1 MKISKEKL
9 KRIIK
14 EELSLVNEEEL
25 SLKTLEP
32 KAQAILSKL
41 SAEEQ
46 SIILQYIRLLKSG
59 DTQ

>member
-9 KRIIK
+9 KQIIK

-25 SLKTLEP
+25 STSTLEP
-32 KAQAILSKL
+32 KIQTILTKL
-41 SAEEQ
+41 PIEEQ

-59 DTQ
+59 APQ